1 MEGFFLQLFRDK
13 KLERKFILSLVA
25 EVIRF
30 FDLKKVMNKDIKSII
45 RREKTKHKKSKEI
58 KVGKFKVAKEG
69 EEVCSYS

>member
-45 RREKTKHKKSKEI
+45 RGEKTKHKKSKEI